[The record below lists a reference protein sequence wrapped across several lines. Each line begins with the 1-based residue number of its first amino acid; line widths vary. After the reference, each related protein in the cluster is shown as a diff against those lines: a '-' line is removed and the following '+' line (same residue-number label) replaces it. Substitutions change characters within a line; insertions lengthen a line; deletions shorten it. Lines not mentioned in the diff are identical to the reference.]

1 MADSIDSPPIPSPSP
16 STELTQR
23 LPSSIEERHGALGS
37 ASPDERGCDGQP
49 ATAAGAIASLCQV
62 QESCDCAL
70 DSLSAEV
77 CTGIVNVMGTS
88 SSPKVR
94 GPVCFQEVVEENSAE
109 EAKRGSVFE
118 GMGDPSSLDLNGD
131 GEFLGEGKVSAELL
145 EIKKRQLLND
155 LEGGSIFREAAQS
168 ESVTDESP
176 AIDVIGVATDGNKI
190 SGEFVCTCDNMEGK
204 NGIDGSLGRSLKIQ
218 VIDDTALIEPVV
230 PFPGIGNGGDKEMGM
245 VASSTRCSEG
255 NANKNAKEVAD
266 GKKTKGPRKKGKRA
280 KRDNLVHFDES
291 VDACRTEGD
300 GTKRRYSREEMEALR
315 FVNISEQR
323 KLWREIYN
331 GLGPVAREYANLAS
345 SKHRAQST
353 LSYHCQRQTLGRAQD
368 PGILGEGCKEQVD
381 IVLENTEDSETNYMN
396 LDSACGQN
404 ISCEDV
410 DIIEEGGEEDSD
422 DNDEYFS
429 SIQRPAFS
437 VEGEP
442 NFDAGPPEDGLEFLR
457 RVRWEAA
464 QIPNVKVAKLDE
476 SKLHKEQSTYM
487 PVIPE
492 IAKCPEHLMPLKQWE
507 DAFLEDFSMLRRAL
521 SESISVEISGKL
533 QPLIEVVQKY
543 PVQHPK
549 SNASKNFDHCQT
561 GREVDEAVV
570 NPSRESPGSEKSE
583 DPTLSAILGM
593 DSVARVSMLR
603 KRIDSVQA
611 TSLLSR
617 NDCLWLF
624 ALCAAV
630 DTPLDADTCASLRS
644 LLRKCASL
652 RAQKAELDDEVIMLN
667 ILATISG
674 RYFGQSDN

>member
-1 MADSIDSPPIPSPSP
+1 MADCIDSPPITPLSPS
-16 STELTQR
+16 SEITRR
-23 LPSSIEERHGALGS
+23 LPSSIGERHGTLGS
-37 ASPDERGCDGQP
+37 ASPDERGRDGPP
-49 ATAAGAIASLCQV
+49 ATASGVEGSIETSCQV
-62 QESCDCAL
+62 QESRDCAL
-70 DSLSAEV
+70 GTLSAEV
-77 CTGIVNVMGTS
+77 CASIVNVMGTS
-88 SSPKVR
+88 SSPKAR
-94 GPVCFQEVVEENSAE
+94 GSVCFQEVIEEDSAE

-118 GMGDPSSLDLNGD
+118 AMGNQSSLDLNGD
-131 GEFLGEGKVSAELL
+131 GEFLGNGKVSAGLL
-145 EIKKRQLLND
+145 EIKKQQLLND
-155 LEGGSIFREAAQS
+155 LEGGSIFREVARS
-168 ESVTDESP
+168 EFVTDESP

-190 SGEFVCTCDNMEGK
+190 SGELVYTCDDMEGK

-218 VIDDTALIEPVV
+218 VIDDTALIEPLS
-230 PFPGIGNGGDKEMGM
+230 FPGIVNGGE
-245 VASSTRCSEG
+245 CSEG

-266 GKKTKGPRKKGKRA
+266 VKKTRGPRRKGKGA
-280 KRDNLVHFDES
+280 KRDNLVLFDEP

-300 GTKRRYSREEMEALR
+300 GTIRRYLREEMEALR
-315 FVNISEQR
+315 FVNISEQPKFWR
-323 KLWREIYN
+323 KIYD

-345 SKHRAQST
+345 SKHWAQST
-353 LSYHCQRQTLGRAQD
+353 LSYHCQRQSLGRAQD
-368 PGILGEGCKEQVD
+368 PGILGEGCKEQVGV
-381 IVLENTEDSETNYMN
+381 VLENTEDSETNCMD
-396 LDSACGQN
+396 LDPACGQN

-422 DNDEYFS
+422 NSYEYFA
-429 SIQRPAFS
+429 SIQRPAFL

-442 NFDAGPPEDGLEFLR
+442 NFDSGPPEDGLEFLR

-464 QIPNVKVAKLDE
+464 QIPNVKVAKLDQ

-521 SESISVEISGKL
+521 SSVESASAEISGKL
-533 QPLIEVVQKY
+533 HSLIKVVQKY

-549 SNASKNFDHCQT
+549 SNASEILNDCQT
-561 GREVDEAVV
+561 AREVDEAVL
-570 NPSRESPGSEKSE
+570 NPGREYLGSEKSE
-583 DPTLSAILGM
+583 DPMLFTILGM

-603 KRIDSVQA
+603 KRIDSVEA
-611 TSLLSR
+611 ASLLSR

-630 DTPLDADTCASLRS
+630 DTPLDSNTCASLRS

-652 RAQKAELDDEVIMLN
+652 RAQKAEMDGEVIMLN

-674 RYFGQSDN
+674 RYFGQSEN